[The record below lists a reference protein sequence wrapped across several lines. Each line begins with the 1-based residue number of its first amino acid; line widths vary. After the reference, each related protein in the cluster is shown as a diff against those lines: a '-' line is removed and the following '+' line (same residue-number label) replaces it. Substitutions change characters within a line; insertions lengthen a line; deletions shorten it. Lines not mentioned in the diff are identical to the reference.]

1 MVTAEQLD
9 KLFNSSSNEVDD
21 DELKALLK
29 KAGGASDG
37 DYVGDDPE
45 IEKMLNSGSG
55 QSFADKTKAHKKKI
69 KDEEAAVDT
78 GNIEDFN
85 LIIEDDE
92 EECSPDF
99 SNDKEEKKQ
108 NAGSRIPFD
117 FDDLDEDLDDD
128 LNDKGSSSGSFVKK
142 KEPDSEPDSEPEQ
155 NLELEQDD
163 EEDYA
168 CVEEDNA
175 IKSQL
180 MKVCQNEEYLN
191 DPLYRVFYREKLRA
205 FNFLEK
211 TIPPIN
217 FKKLEKE
224 LQMMHVKVDE
234 NHIMSLD
241 EFNLKIQQI
250 QSLRNRISKI
260 RSIAIRDYIL
270 RKRVIK
276 LLEECLL
283 KQSSEKSN
291 DKRMG
296 EVQLHMA
303 DMEYRFAMSE
313 MFFKDIEQ
321 IVENIACAHEALS
334 RQITC
339 LQERNREISRGAEPY
354 AESKHEDKW
363 DVVTSKEKKHGY
375 KDWDQIV

>member
-1 MVTAEQLD
+1 MITAEQLD
-9 KLFNSSSNEVDD
+9 KLFNSSSNKVDD
-21 DELKALLK
+21 NELKVLLK
-29 KAGGASDG
+29 KAGGASDA

-55 QSFADKTKAHKKKI
+55 QSFADKTKTHKKKI
-69 KDEEAAVDT
+69 KDKEAAVDT

-85 LIIEDDE
+85 LVIEDDE
-92 EECSPDF
+92 EECLSDF
-99 SNDKEEKKQ
+99 SNNMEEKKK
-108 NAGSRIPFD
+108 NIGSRVPFD
-117 FDDLDEDLDDD
+117 FDDLDEDLDD
-128 LNDKGSSSGSFVKK
+128 KESSSGRFIKK
-142 KEPDSEPDSEPEQ
+142 KELDSELDSESDAELDADLEPEQ
-155 NLELEQDD
+155 NIDLEQDD

-211 TIPPIN
+211 NIPPIN

-283 KQSSEKSN
+283 KQSSEKSS

-296 EVQLHMA
+296 EIQLHMA

-339 LQERNREISRGAEPY
+339 LQERNREISRGSEPY

-363 DVVTSKEKKHGY
+363 DAVTSKEKKYG
-375 KDWDQIV
+375 